1 MGLFDG
7 IRGQF
12 IDIIEWLDDSRDT
25 IVWRYPRGDN
35 EIKNGAKLIVRE
47 SQSAVFVS
55 EGRVADS
62 FQPGTYELTT
72 ANLPILS
79 DLKGWKYGF
88 ESPFKAEVYF
98 VNMRQF
104 TDLKWGTQ
112 NPIMVRDPE
121 FGMVRLRAFGGY
133 AMRVT
138 DPALL
143 LRELVGT
150 DPQFRTEEVSEY
162 LRQMIVARLSKALAT
177 AGVSMLDLTARQNEI
192 GNSVAAVLSE
202 DLGLVGITI
211 PAFYIENISVP
222 PEVEAAMDKRTSM
235 GVLGDLDRYT
245 KMQAADA
252 MEAAANNPGGGMGAS
267 MGMGMGMG
275 MGQAA
280 AEAMR
285 AGSGQ
290 QGGTGQQGAPQAQQG
305 APAGPPPL
313 PAQEQWYA
321 GVAGAQVGP
330 MSKADLQAKLSSGD
344 YSPQTLVW
352 RSGMAEWA
360 AASSVPD
367 LAGPTGAQP
376 PALPGQ

>member
-1 MGLFDG
+1 
-7 IRGQF
+7 
-12 IDIIEWLDDSRDT
+12 
-25 IVWRYPRGDN
+25 
-35 EIKNGAKLIVRE
+35 
-47 SQSAVFVS
+47 
-55 EGRVADS
+55 
-62 FQPGTYELTT
+62 
-72 ANLPILS
+72 
-79 DLKGWKYGF
+79 
-88 ESPFKAEVYF
+88 
-98 VNMRQF
+98 MRQF

-177 AGVSMLDLTARQNEI
+177 AGVSMLDLTARQSEI

-202 DLGLVGITI
+202 DLSLVGITI

-252 MEAAANNPGGGMGAS
+252 MEAAANNPSGGMGAS

-280 AEAMR
+280 AESMR
-285 AGSGQ
+285 QSQQPSA
-290 QGGTGQQGAPQAQQG
+290 QGGAAQGG
-305 APAGPPPL
+305 PAGPPPL

-321 GVAGAQVGP
+321 GVAGQQVGP
-330 MSKADLQAKLSSGD
+330 MSKADLQAKLRSGD
-344 YSPQTLVW
+344 YSPQVLVW
-352 RSGMAEWA
+352 RDGMAEWS
-360 AASSVPD
+360 AASDVGD
-367 LAGPTGAQP
+367 LAEAPAPSSPQP
-376 PALPGQ
+376 PSLPPQ